1 MMIDLHSH
9 TTASDGQHTPTK
21 LIQLASQAGIT
32 HLAVT
37 DHDTVAGLK
46 EAGEAARNIG
56 LTLIPGIEVSAFI
69 DDKEVHILGHFIAT
83 EGTEMAAF
91 ESNARKERYQRMEK
105 MVRKLNDLGFPITMQ
120 QVLAIAL
127 DAQLGRP
134 HLAAVLVELR
144 YCATIKEAFDRFL
157 ATGKPG
163 FVDRPRLPSEKA
175 IELIQNAGG
184 AATLAHPSTSKVTD
198 PELEALANAGLSGIE
213 VFRVDHSPSQRTKY
227 LELAHR
233 LNLVPTAGSDFHGEK
248 ITPDRHLGSVS
259 MVESSLNA
267 LHRRAFAG

>member
-1 MMIDLHSH
+1 MMIDLLSH
-9 TTASDGQHTPTK
+9 TTASIGQPTPTK

-32 HLAVT
+32 RLAVT
-37 DHDTVAGLK
+37 DHDRVAGLK

-69 DDKEVHILGHFIAT
+69 GDKEVEIVGHVIAT

-91 ESNARKERYQRMEK
+91 EANARKERYQRMEK

-163 FVDRPRLPSEKA
+163 FVDRPLLP
-175 IELIQNAGG
+175 IQTPFTLIPDPPG
-184 AATLAHPSTSKVTD
+184 PPTSA
-198 PELEALANAGLSGIE
+198 P
-213 VFRVDHSPSQRTKY
+213 P
-227 LELAHR
+227 
-233 LNLVPTAGSDFHGEK
+233 
-248 ITPDRHLGSVS
+248 
-259 MVESSLNA
+259 
-267 LHRRAFAG
+267 

>member
-9 TTASDGQHTPTK
+9 TTASEGQHSPTK

-56 LTLIPGIEVSAFI
+56 LTLILGIEVSAFI

-120 QVLAIAL
+120 QVLAVAQ
-127 DAQLGRP
+127 DAKRGRP
-134 HLAAVLVELR
+134 HLAGVLVSS
-144 YCATIKEAFDRFL
+144 FL
-157 ATGKPG
+157 LHGY
-163 FVDRPRLPSEKA
+163 
-175 IELIQNAGG
+175 
-184 AATLAHPSTSKVTD
+184 
-198 PELEALANAGLSGIE
+198 LS
-213 VFRVDHSPSQRTKY
+213 
-227 LELAHR
+227 
-233 LNLVPTAGSDFHGEK
+233 LVRSSRE
-248 ITPDRHLGSVS
+248 RGSVRDC
-259 MVESSLNA
+259 SLSCGSQPEPEDQV
-267 LHRRAFAG
+267 LGAGPSV

>member
-9 TTASDGQHTPTK
+9 TTARDGQHSPTR
-21 LIQLASQAGIT
+21 LIQLASQTGIT

-37 DHDTVAGLK
+37 DHDTVGGLK

-69 DDKEVHILGHFIAT
+69 NDKEVHILGHFIAT
-83 EGTEMAAF
+83 EGTEIAAF
-91 ESNARKERYQRMEK
+91 ESNARKERYQRMEQ

-144 YCATIKEAFDRFL
+144 YFATTKEAFDRFL
-157 ATGKPG
+157 ATGQPG
-163 FVDRPRLPSEKA
+163 LGDRPRRPSD
-175 IELIQNAGG
+175 
-184 AATLAHPSTSKVTD
+184 T
-198 PELEALANAGLSGIE
+198 
-213 VFRVDHSPSQRTKY
+213 
-227 LELAHR
+227 
-233 LNLVPTAGSDFHGEK
+233 
-248 ITPDRHLGSVS
+248 
-259 MVESSLNA
+259 
-267 LHRRAFAG
+267 

>member
-1 MMIDLHSH
+1 MIDLHSH
-9 TTASDGQHTPTK
+9 TTASDGQYSPTR
-21 LIQLASQAGIT
+21 LIELASQAGIT

-37 DHDTVAGLK
+37 DHDTVAGLN
-46 EAGEAARNIG
+46 EAGEAARKIG

-69 DDKEVHILGHFIAT
+69 NDKEVHILGHFIAT
-83 EGTEMAAF
+83 TGPNIAAF
-91 ESNARKERYQRMEK
+91 ESSSREERYQRMEK

-120 QVLAIAL
+120 QVLTIAQN
-127 DAQLGRP
+127 AQLGRP
-134 HLAAVLVELR
+134 HLARVLVDFH

-157 ATGKPG
+157 ATGRPA
-163 FVDRPRLPSEKA
+163 FVDRMRLPSEKA

-184 AATLAHPSTSKVTD
+184 AATLAHPCTSKVTD
-198 PELEALANAGLSGIE
+198 LEVETLANTGLCGIE

-248 ITPDRHLGSVS
+248 ITPDRQLGSVS
-259 MVESSLNA
+259 MVESSLHA